1 MASLASILKKNYI
14 APSAQLPAGSEAEK
28 AARLRFQSF
37 FESLTPDCVERDI
50 ASVYAENAI
59 LHDTL
64 VTHEGLAD
72 IRKYLMRT
80 AGRADGVKVEIN
92 EWLRGS
98 DAQYIR
104 WTMDITWSA
113 FKKGQTTR
121 SSGVSLIRFDAE
133 GKVLVH
139 YDFWD
144 SANGFFIHLP
154 VIGWLMKKVIAR
166 I

>member
-1 MASLASILKKNYI
+1 MASLESILNKNTI
-14 APSAQLPAGSEAEK
+14 APALQPAADSEAER

-37 FESLTPDCVERDI
+37 FESLTPERVERDI
-50 ASVYAENAI
+50 ASVYASNAI

-64 VTHEGLAD
+64 VTHEGLDD
-72 IRKYLMRT
+72 IRNYLKRT
-80 AGRADGVKVEIN
+80 AERADSVKVSVD
-92 EWLRGS
+92 EWLRGR
-98 DAQYIR
+98 DAQYMR

-166 I
+166 V

>member
-1 MASLASILKKNYI
+1 MASLESILKKNYI
-14 APSAQLPAGSEAEK
+14 APASQPPADSEAEL

-37 FESLTPDCVERDI
+37 FESLTPDRVESDT
-50 ASVYAENAI
+50 ANVYASNAI

-64 VTHEGLAD
+64 VTHEGVED
-72 IRKYLMRT
+72 IRKYLKRT
-80 AGRADGVKVEIN
+80 AERADGVKVAVD
-92 EWLRGS
+92 EWLRGR
-98 DAQYIR
+98 DAQYMR

-166 I
+166 V